1 MAIKGIDVS
10 TFQGEIN
17 WEKVK
22 NDGIKFAILRAGYG
36 MDIESQDDKYIE
48 RNISE
53 CERLGIP
60 FGVYLFS
67 YANTVAKASSEAEH
81 TLRIVAGHKVPM
93 GVWYDIEDN
102 NTSGSVDKSYLTQII
117 EKYCTIIKEAGYEVG
132 IYASLNWLRNKI
144 DASLQEK
151 YPIWVAQYN
160 NECTY
165 DKKYVMW
172 QYTSSGKVNGI
183 SGNVDMNYYYG
194 ELEESADNTETK
206 SISQLAQEVI
216 DGKWGN
222 GDARKEALTKAGYN
236 YNAVQNKV
244 NEMLAKPKK
253 SITAVA
259 KDVIAGKYG
268 NGNDRK
274 KKLEAEGYNYN
285 EVQAK
290 VNELLGANTTKTY
303 TVKSGD
309 TLSDIAEKYNTTVSK
324 LVTDNNIKN
333 ANLIYV
339 GQKLVIK

>member
-10 TFQGEIN
+10 TFQGKID

-22 NDGIKFAILRAGYG
+22 NDGIKFAILRVGYG
-36 MDIESQDDKYIE
+36 MDIESQDDEYIE

-160 NECTY
+160 NKCTY
-165 DKKYVMW
+165 EKDYVMW

-194 ELEESADNTETK
+194 ELEESTLVKEPVKEEPKKHIID
-206 SISQLAQEVI
+206 V
-216 DGKWGN
+216 DGKWGT
-222 GDARKEALTKAGYN
+222 D
-236 YNAVQNKV
+236 
-244 NEMLAKPKK
+244 
-253 SITAVA
+253 
-259 KDVIAGKYG
+259 
-268 NGNDRK
+268 
-274 KKLEAEGYNYN
+274 
-285 EVQAK
+285 
-290 VNELLGANTTKTY
+290 TTKKAQE
-303 TVKSGD
+303 VFG
-309 TLSDIAEKYNTTVSK
+309 TTVDG
-324 LVTDNNIKN
+324 LVTDQRVEYKSANPGLFSFEWKSNPTGYSELIKAIQKKVG
-333 ANLIYV
+333 ANVDGWI
-339 GQKLVIK
+339 GTETIKKMQKYFGTIQDGCVSNPSDVVRAFQKWLNKQ

>member
-160 NECTY
+160 NKCTY
-165 DKKYVMW
+165 EKDYVMW

-194 ELEESADNTETK
+194 ELEESTPVKEPSKEETK
-206 SISQLAQEVI
+206 KHIIDE
-216 DGKWGN
+216 DGKWGT
-222 GDARKEALTKAGYN
+222 D
-236 YNAVQNKV
+236 
-244 NEMLAKPKK
+244 
-253 SITAVA
+253 
-259 KDVIAGKYG
+259 
-268 NGNDRK
+268 
-274 KKLEAEGYNYN
+274 
-285 EVQAK
+285 
-290 VNELLGANTTKTY
+290 TTKKAQE
-303 TVKSGD
+303 VFG
-309 TLSDIAEKYNTTVSK
+309 TTVDG
-324 LVTDNNIKN
+324 LVTDQRVEYKSANPGLFSFEWKSNPTGYSELIK
-333 ANLIYV
+333 AIQKKV
-339 GQKLVIK
+339 GATQDGWIGTNTIKKMQKYFGTIQDGYISKPSDVVKAFQKWLNEQ

>member
-81 TLRIVAGHKVPM
+81 TLRIIAGHKVPL

-117 EKYCTIIKEAGYEVG
+117 EKYCGIIKEAGYEVG
-132 IYASLNWLRNKI
+132 IYANLNWLRNKI

-160 NECTY
+160 NKCTY
-165 DKKYVMW
+165 EKDYVMW

-194 ELEESADNTETK
+194 ELEESTPVKEPSKEETK
-206 SISQLAQEVI
+206 KHIIDE
-216 DGKWGN
+216 DGKWGT
-222 GDARKEALTKAGYN
+222 D
-236 YNAVQNKV
+236 
-244 NEMLAKPKK
+244 
-253 SITAVA
+253 
-259 KDVIAGKYG
+259 
-268 NGNDRK
+268 
-274 KKLEAEGYNYN
+274 
-285 EVQAK
+285 
-290 VNELLGANTTKTY
+290 TTKKAQE
-303 TVKSGD
+303 VFG
-309 TLSDIAEKYNTTVSK
+309 TTVDG
-324 LVTDNNIKN
+324 LVTDQRVEYKSANPGLFSFEWKSNPTGYSELIKAIQKKVG
-333 ANLIYV
+333 ANVDGWI
-339 GQKLVIK
+339 GTETIKKMQKYFGTIQDGCVSNPSDVVKAFQKWLNKQ